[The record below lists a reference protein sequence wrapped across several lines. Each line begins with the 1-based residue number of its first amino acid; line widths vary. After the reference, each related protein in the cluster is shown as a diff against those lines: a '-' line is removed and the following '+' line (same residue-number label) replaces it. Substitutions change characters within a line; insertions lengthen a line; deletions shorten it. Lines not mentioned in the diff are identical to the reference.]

1 VTTTFTFAPA
11 TREQAKARIALE
23 GPSGSGKT
31 YTALTLGTAMADRVA
46 LIDTER
52 GSASKYAL
60 GSRGNGFTFDTLQMT
75 KFDPRDLVGALAA
88 AGQAGYGCVIVDSL
102 SHFWMGQGGM
112 LELVDNIGRRS
123 GSGGN
128 WGGWKEAKPH
138 ERAMIDALLAYP
150 GHVIVTMRTKSEWVV
165 QENDRG
171 KKEPKKIGLK
181 AEQRDGI
188 EFEFDL
194 VGDMD
199 QENTLVVTKS
209 RCPDLSG
216 AVINRPTSDLAV
228 TVLEWLSDGVE
239 APDASVYVDSATGL
253 TTVVAGRELYA
264 EVERRRLLGA
274 AMLHPA
280 TGQPTTLGEYII
292 ERGRQLRAAEQ
303 QAGAPAPAGPSPARQ
318 EPEQPAP
325 GQDDQP
331 PAADRPAPAQG
342 EAATAPQMR
351 KIHAQMRALQVAE
364 ERDRQLAAISMLLGI
379 GHIGSRNELTF
390 GQASQLIEE
399 LSHWEAMGE
408 DGPAALRAYLN
419 ERAGL
424 RETPAA

>member
-1 VTTTFTFAPA
+1 MTTFTFAPA
-11 TREQAKARIALE
+11 TREQGRARIALE

-31 YTALTLGTAMADRVA
+31 YTALTLATAMADRVA

-60 GSRGNGFTFDTLQMT
+60 GSRGDGFTFDTLQMT

-88 AGQAGYGCVIVDSL
+88 AGQAGYGAVVVDSL

-112 LELVDNIGRRS
+112 LELVDAVGKRS
-123 GSGGN
+123 GSGGSF
-128 WGGWKEAKPH
+128 GGWKEARPF

-150 GHVIVTMRTKSEWVV
+150 GHVIVTMRTKSEWVIEED
-165 QENDRG
+165 QRG
-171 KKEPKKIGLK
+171 KKQVRKVGTK
-181 AEQRDGI
+181 AEQREGI
-188 EFEFDL
+188 EYEFDL
-194 VGDMD
+194 VGDLD

-209 RCPDLSG
+209 RCPALSG
-216 AVINRPTSDLAV
+216 AVVIRPSADLAA
-228 TVLEWLSDGVE
+228 TMLDWLGDGAE
-239 APDASVYVDSATGL
+239 APDASAYVDSATGL
-253 TTVVAGRELYA
+253 TTVAAGRELYA

-303 QAGAPAPAGPSPARQ
+303 QAASPAPAGPPPARQ

-325 GQDDQP
+325 EQGDRA
-331 PAADRPAPAQG
+331 PAAERPAPAQG

-351 KIHAQMRALQVAE
+351 KIHAQMRGLQVAE

-408 DGPAALRAYLN
+408 DGPAALRAHLN

>member
-1 VTTTFTFAPA
+1 MTTFAFAPA

-60 GSRGNGFTFDTLQMT
+60 GSRGDGFTFDTLQMT

-138 ERAMIDALLAYP
+138 ERAMVDALLAYP

-274 AMLHPA
+274 AMLHPV

-303 QAGAPAPAGPSPARQ
+303 QAASPAPAGPPPTQ
-318 EPEQPAP
+318 QWEPDQPAP
-325 GQDDQP
+325 EQDNRP
-331 PAADRPAPAQG
+331 PAAERPAPAG
-342 EAATAPQMR
+342 TSAVTAPMMR
-351 KIHAQMRALQVAE
+351 RIFAQLKAVGAPEDRGERLAVVGLLLGKAVGSMNELAFADGSELIETLAAFE
-364 ERDRQLAAISMLLGI
+364 GEGGRDRFAQTIATLRQDDAA
-379 GHIGSRNELTF
+379 
-390 GQASQLIEE
+390 
-399 LSHWEAMGE
+399 
-408 DGPAALRAYLN
+408 
-419 ERAGL
+419 
-424 RETPAA
+424 